1 MDNVKISRG
10 VNYENNLSPSKNKK
24 WELVNFCEFDKYAT
38 KSYCA
43 IHNVDESKNL
53 GDITKVDE
61 NKLQDFNMIC
71 GGSPC
76 FVAGT
81 KVYTSTG
88 YKNIEDV
95 KIGDMVLTHKN
106 RYMPVVRIGGEKNKE
121 IYSMRIQG
129 FLNTECTNYHPFY
142 CKKSK
147 ISYPEKIKLKDLK
160 KGYYLGSHIN
170 NKEDNKF
177 NLSDE
182 DCWILGRY
190 VADGHIRK
198 WKRKERKNSYYYQC
212 VLSIGDDKIEKLK
225 SIVKT
230 RNYSCYKHTQST
242 YRVVFSSMELVNF
255 IIEHNFG
262 IGAENKIIPNFILD
276 LPVNKLQYFLNGYM
290 DGDGCEINGVY
301 QATTISKELA
311 MSLSLAIQKVYRVGC
326 CIYYNKRPNT
336 YIIEGRTVKQKDT
349 YMIRFRTKD
358 NKHAWF
364 IEDDIVWYP
373 IKEIKSTN
381 RIEDVFNIEVEEDHT
396 YAANNIITFN
406 CQDFSL
412 AGKQKGSVWTCN
424 DCTGDDGKP
433 FEYNPLTV
441 HWNKR
446 NYCPNCGSKN
456 IEKTRSSLLVE
467 YLRVVRANKPNFG
480 IYENVKNIVGKQFK
494 DTTFKLFTDEL
505 EEYGYN
511 VYWKVLNAKHFGIPQ
526 NRERVYLIF
535 IRKDLDNG
543 KFKFPEPFDNG
554 LRLKDMLEDEVDEK
568 FYISDDKVK
577 RLVTNLN
584 DSNSLLYDPSQVKRE
599 GKSREYT
606 EYAPTLTSR
615 DYKDPRLVNEN
626 AVKQVGNISAST
638 GAWNNPQVGR
648 VYDPNGC
655 SPTLNTCSGGGHEPK
670 VLQVGKIN
678 SSQDGVIVDPK
689 GISPTHTAGHGN
701 TPKVL
706 MIGNCNPSGNGM
718 NGNVYSENGLSP
730 TLTTNKGEGNKV
742 AIKQATKQGYI
753 ECELGGV
760 ADLSYPDSKTR
771 RGRVQ
776 DNGNTC
782 PTITATETGVCRI
795 EPKERFFNKDDVG
808 SFYDYISV
816 IFECLDCMKIATKGE
831 MKNEERYQKF
841 RKILYVLWEEI
852 RKETVQWKARGFWSI
867 LEEEILQSRMYGKIQ
882 TNATK
887 PGCDMED
894 CTSNCTENKR
904 KNIEKDEMRN
914 MWKIWEV
921 RCSSYKLELE
931 GQFIEEFASVMSKL
945 SYQNT
950 QNKKCMLDM
959 WRSDERTRILQQ
971 ALFEIQKIRMSSDE
985 KEKSRVPNLPKDDRE
1000 SKKMCGFRIRKL
1012 TPKETFRLM
1021 GFSDN
1026 DFDAAQ
1032 NAGISNSQ
1040 LYKQAGNSI
1049 VVDVLYY
1056 IYRELYIAMPYLFD
1070 DLKLSSFFSG
1080 IGAFESGLDRLYDDI
1095 NSGNFTKP
1103 QTE

>member
-1 MDNVKISRG
+1 
-10 VNYENNLSPSKNKK
+10 
-24 WELVNFCEFDKYAT
+24 
-38 KSYCA
+38 
-43 IHNVDESKNL
+43 
-53 GDITKVDE
+53 
-61 NKLQDFNMIC
+61 MIC

-81 KVYTSTG
+81 KVYTSEG

-95 KIGDMVLTHKN
+95 KVGDMVLTHKN
-106 RYMPVVRIGGEKNKE
+106 RYMPVIRIGGEKNKE
-121 IYSMRIQG
+121 IYSMRTQS
-129 FLNTECTNYHPFY
+129 FLEVECTDYHPFY

-147 ISYPEKIKLKDLK
+147 TSNPEKIRLKDIN

-170 NKEDNKF
+170 KKEENIF

-190 VADGHIRK
+190 IADGHIRK
-198 WKRKERKNSYYYQC
+198 EKRNERENSYYYQC
-212 VLSIGDDKIEKLK
+212 ILSIGNDKVEKLK
-225 SIVKT
+225 NIVKT
-230 RNYSCYKHTQST
+230 RHYSCYKHTEST
-242 YRVVFSSMELVNF
+242 HRVVFSSMELVNF

-262 IGAENKIIPNFILD
+262 IGAENKYIPNFILN
-276 LPVNKLQYFLNGYM
+276 LPVNKLRWFLNGYM

-301 QATTISKELA
+301 QATTISKQLA
-311 MSLSLAIQKVYRVGC
+311 MSLSLVVQKVYRVGC
-326 CIYYNKRPNT
+326 CIYHYKRPDT
-336 YIIEGRTVKQKDT
+336 YVIEGRAVKQKDT
-349 YMIRFRTKD
+349 YMIRFRTND
-358 NKHAWF
+358 YKHSWF
-364 IEDDIVWYP
+364 IESDIIWYP
-373 IKEIKSTN
+373 IKEIKNTN
-381 RIEDVFNIEVEEDHT
+381 RAENVFNIEVEEDHT
-396 YAANNIITFN
+396 YTANNIITFN
-406 CQDFSL
+406 CQDFSV
-412 AGKQKGSVWTCN
+412 AGKQKGSVWTCKE
-424 DCTGDDGKP
+424 CGH
-433 FEYNPLTV
+433 EYNPLTV
-441 HWNKR
+441 HWSKR
-446 NYCPNCGSKN
+446 NYCPNCGSRN

-584 DSNSLLYDPSQVKRE
+584 DPNSLLYDPSQVKRE

-626 AVKQVGNISAST
+626 VVKQVGNISAPT

-678 SSQDGVIVDPK
+678 SSQDGTVVDPK
-689 GISPTHTAGHGN
+689 GISPTHTAGHRN

-730 TLTTNKGEGNKV
+730 TLTTNKREGNKV

-782 PTITATETGVCRI
+782 PTITASETGVCRI

-816 IFECLDCMKIATKGE
+816 IFECLDCMKIATEGE

-867 LEEEILQSRMYGKIQ
+867 PEEEILQSRMYGKIQ

-931 GQFIEEFASVMSKL
+931 GQFIEELAKEIENL
-945 SYQNT
+945 IPEH
-950 QNKKCMLDM
+950 
-959 WRSDERTRILQQ
+959 SDQDYYELQ
-971 ALFEIQKIRMSSDE
+971 
-985 KEKSRVPNLPKDDRE
+985 
-1000 SKKMCGFRIRKL
+1000 
-1012 TPKETFRLM
+1012 ET
-1021 GFSDN
+1021 
-1026 DFDAAQ
+1026 
-1032 NAGISNSQ
+1032 
-1040 LYKQAGNSI
+1040 Y
-1049 VVDVLYY
+1049 
-1056 IYRELYIAMPYLFD
+1056 D
-1070 DLKLSSFFSG
+1070 DLNDDMEKL
-1080 IGAFESGLDRLYDDI
+1080 EDNLDIAETTIEELENRIDDLEQQL
-1095 NSGNFTKP
+1095 S
-1103 QTE
+1103 EYEE

>member
-10 VNYENNLSPSKNKK
+10 VANTRLLPSENKK
-24 WELVNFCEFDKYAT
+24 WELINFCEFDKYAT

-43 IHNVDESKNL
+43 IHNVDENKNL

-76 FVAGT
+76 
-81 KVYTSTG
+81 
-88 YKNIEDV
+88 
-95 KIGDMVLTHKN
+95 
-106 RYMPVVRIGGEKNKE
+106 
-121 IYSMRIQG
+121 
-129 FLNTECTNYHPFY
+129 
-142 CKKSK
+142 
-147 ISYPEKIKLKDLK
+147 
-160 KGYYLGSHIN
+160 
-170 NKEDNKF
+170 
-177 NLSDE
+177 
-182 DCWILGRY
+182 
-190 VADGHIRK
+190 
-198 WKRKERKNSYYYQC
+198 
-212 VLSIGDDKIEKLK
+212 
-225 SIVKT
+225 
-230 RNYSCYKHTQST
+230 
-242 YRVVFSSMELVNF
+242 
-255 IIEHNFG
+255 
-262 IGAENKIIPNFILD
+262 
-276 LPVNKLQYFLNGYM
+276 
-290 DGDGCEINGVY
+290 
-301 QATTISKELA
+301 
-311 MSLSLAIQKVYRVGC
+311 
-326 CIYYNKRPNT
+326 
-336 YIIEGRTVKQKDT
+336 
-349 YMIRFRTKD
+349 
-358 NKHAWF
+358 
-364 IEDDIVWYP
+364 
-373 IKEIKSTN
+373 
-381 RIEDVFNIEVEEDHT
+381 
-396 YAANNIITFN
+396 
-406 CQDFSL
+406 QDFSV
-412 AGKQKGSVWTCN
+412 AGKQKGSVWTCKE
-424 DCTGDDGKP
+424 CGH
-433 FEYNPLTV
+433 EYNPLTV

-554 LRLKDMLEDEVDEK
+554 LRVKDMLEDEVDEK

-577 RLVTNLN
+577 CLVTNLN

-615 DYKDPRLVNEN
+615 NYKDPRLVNEN

-730 TLTTNKGEGNKV
+730 TLTTNKGKGNKV

-776 DNGNTC
+776 ENGNTC
-782 PTITATETGVCRI
+782 PTITATETGICRI
-795 EPKERFFNKDDVG
+795 EPKERFFKQAIETFNENDCEYGDTINAFNKHVDKSG
-808 SFYDYISV
+808 NSPTLTTRPEGFKTAILP
-816 IFECLDCMKIATKGE
+816 ITKD
-831 MKNEERYQKF
+831 
-841 RKILYVLWEEI
+841 I
-852 RKETVQWKARGFWSI
+852 
-867 LEEEILQSRMYGKIQ
+867 
-882 TNATK
+882 
-887 PGCDMED
+887 
-894 CTSNCTENKR
+894 
-904 KNIEKDEMRN
+904 
-914 MWKIWEV
+914 
-921 RCSSYKLELE
+921 
-931 GQFIEEFASVMSKL
+931 
-945 SYQNT
+945 
-950 QNKKCMLDM
+950 
-959 WRSDERTRILQQ
+959 
-971 ALFEIQKIRMSSDE
+971 
-985 KEKSRVPNLPKDDRE
+985 
-1000 SKKMCGFRIRKL
+1000 RIRKL

-1032 NAGISNSQ
+1032 NADISNSQ

-1080 IGAFESGLDRLYDDI
+1080 IGAFETGLDRLYKDI
-1095 NSGNFTKP
+1095 NSGNFTSP

>member
-1 MDNVKISRG
+1 M
-10 VNYENNLSPSKNKK
+10 KNKK

-76 FVAGT
+76 
-81 KVYTSTG
+81 
-88 YKNIEDV
+88 
-95 KIGDMVLTHKN
+95 
-106 RYMPVVRIGGEKNKE
+106 
-121 IYSMRIQG
+121 
-129 FLNTECTNYHPFY
+129 
-142 CKKSK
+142 
-147 ISYPEKIKLKDLK
+147 
-160 KGYYLGSHIN
+160 
-170 NKEDNKF
+170 
-177 NLSDE
+177 
-182 DCWILGRY
+182 
-190 VADGHIRK
+190 
-198 WKRKERKNSYYYQC
+198 
-212 VLSIGDDKIEKLK
+212 
-225 SIVKT
+225 
-230 RNYSCYKHTQST
+230 
-242 YRVVFSSMELVNF
+242 
-255 IIEHNFG
+255 
-262 IGAENKIIPNFILD
+262 
-276 LPVNKLQYFLNGYM
+276 
-290 DGDGCEINGVY
+290 
-301 QATTISKELA
+301 
-311 MSLSLAIQKVYRVGC
+311 
-326 CIYYNKRPNT
+326 
-336 YIIEGRTVKQKDT
+336 
-349 YMIRFRTKD
+349 
-358 NKHAWF
+358 
-364 IEDDIVWYP
+364 
-373 IKEIKSTN
+373 
-381 RIEDVFNIEVEEDHT
+381 
-396 YAANNIITFN
+396 
-406 CQDFSL
+406 QDFSV
-412 AGKQKGSVWTCN
+412 AGKQKGSVWTCKE
-424 DCTGDDGKP
+424 CGH
-433 FEYNPLTV
+433 EYNPLTV

-535 IRKDLDNG
+535 VRKDLDNG

-606 EYAPTLTSR
+606 EYAQTLTSR

-689 GISPTHTAGHGN
+689 GISPTHTAGHGD

-753 ECELGGV
+753 ECELGSV

-795 EPKERFFNKDDVG
+795 ED
-808 SFYDYISV
+808 S
-816 IFECLDCMKIATKGE
+816 
-831 MKNEERYQKF
+831 
-841 RKILYVLWEEI
+841 
-852 RKETVQWKARGFWSI
+852 
-867 LEEEILQSRMYGKIQ
+867 
-882 TNATK
+882 
-887 PGCDMED
+887 
-894 CTSNCTENKR
+894 
-904 KNIEKDEMRN
+904 
-914 MWKIWEV
+914 
-921 RCSSYKLELE
+921 LE
-931 GQFIEEFASVMSKL
+931 GSCNKLTHAEWKQKMYKKFVEDADGDISSVCLNQSQTFGYRPPVKGYSKTL
-945 SYQNT
+945 KANT
-950 QNKKCMLDM
+950 HDIGIVNG
-959 WRSDERTRILQQ
+959 I
-971 ALFEIQKIRMSSDE
+971 
-985 KEKSRVPNLPKDDRE
+985 
-1000 SKKMCGFRIRKL
+1000 RIRKL
-1012 TPKETFRLM
+1012 TPRETFRLM
-1021 GFSDN
+1021 GFSDK
-1026 DFDAAQ
+1026 DFNAAQ

-1080 IGAFESGLDRLYDDI
+1080 IGAFETGLDRLYEDI
-1095 NSGNFTKP
+1095 NSGNFTSP
-1103 QTE
+1103 QAE